1 MTPSATTCPTAPD
14 FDPFDGTPHQFYRQA
29 RHHRPVFHHA
39 PTKTYVLTRYHDC
52 KALLANH
59 SGTVSASVAIGGH
72 LLFAPNPQAGAV
84 LAQAEFAHQPTIV
97 DEDGQDHR
105 RHRAATQPP
114 FNPARV
120 RELKNFIHDQVAQ
133 RIERISGNR
142 RADLVDELVYDVP
155 AAVILHMM
163 GIPDDQLGLL
173 KDFRGPYASFIWG
186 TPDDATQLEVARG
199 MAAFWR
205 WAQALVQDRLARP
218 GSDIIS
224 AAITRLRSQLPE
236 EKLAGFVS
244 SYALNI
250 IMAGHETTV
259 NTAAYGLLHLLQQRD
274 QWQSLVDDPTL
285 IPNAVEELLR
295 YSTGVPAWRQLLTAA
310 TRFSEV
316 ELPAGSIVYA
326 AIISA
331 NRDEEVFGATAES
344 LDIYRTSARRHLA
357 FGTGVHTCGGNHLA
371 RLELS
376 TLLEELTAKLPT
388 LRLQPDQRFTFAPN
402 TSQRGPEH
410 LHVVW

>member
-1 MTPSATTCPTAPD
+1 MNPSITACPAAPD
-14 FDPFDGTPHQFYRQA
+14 FDPFDGTPHEFYRHA
-29 RHHRPVFHHA
+29 RRHRPVFHHA
-39 PTKTYVLTRYHDC
+39 PTNTYVLTRYDDC

-72 LLFAPNPQAGAV
+72 LLFAPDPPAGAV
-84 LAQAEFAHQPTIV
+84 LAKAGFTHRPTIV

-120 RELKNFIHDQVAQ
+120 RELKNFIRDQVVQ
-133 RIERISGNR
+133 RIERIRGNG
-142 RADLVDELVYDVP
+142 RADLVDDLVYDVP

-163 GIPDDQLGLL
+163 GIPDDQLGLV
-173 KDFRGPYASFIWG
+173 KNFRGPYASFIWG
-186 TPDDATQLEVARG
+186 RPDGATQLEVATG
-199 MAAFWR
+199 MAAFWH
-205 WAQALVQDRLARP
+205 WAQTLVQHRLERP

-224 AAITRLRSQLPE
+224 AAIARLRSQLPE

-274 QWQSLVDDPTL
+274 QWQTLVDDPTL

-310 TRFSEV
+310 TRFSDV

-326 AIISA
+326 AIVSA

-357 FGTGVHTCGGNHLA
+357 FGAGVHTCGGNHLA

-376 TLLEELTAKLPT
+376 ILLEELTRELPT
-388 LRLQPDQRFTFAPN
+388 LRLVPEQQFTFAPN